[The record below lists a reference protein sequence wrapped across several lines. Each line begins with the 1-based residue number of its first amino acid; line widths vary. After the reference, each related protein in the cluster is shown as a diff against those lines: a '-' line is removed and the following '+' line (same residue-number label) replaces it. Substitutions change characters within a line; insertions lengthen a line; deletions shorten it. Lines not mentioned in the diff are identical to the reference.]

1 MEENKIERTEEE
13 IANDAMIP
21 EEIKNELA
29 EKVNKVIN
37 NIGLIERAISNGID
51 DVVEESENPITVT
64 EINAALINVLMKMN
78 KREIG
83 QLINI

>member
-29 EKVNKVIN
+29 EKVGKVIN
-37 NIGLIERAISNGID
+37 NIGLLEKTIANSID
-51 DVVEESENPITVT
+51 DAVEESENPITVT
-64 EINAALINVLMKMN
+64 EINAALINVLTKMN